1 MVLPPPTAPESQA
14 PEAEWLSELRQ
25 WLHLGRKGVLIMI
38 RQAPPARIREFA
50 LALESIDPDFA
61 FERDATKLLDVP
73 HNGLV
78 ALAVAAR
85 DLDWLNRNR
94 PIFHDRAL
102 RAILWADAE
111 VSDRIKFES
120 PDLHDWISH
129 FITPPPGVPS
139 LAVERLRAALEQH
152 DVMVW
157 TGPLLR
163 DTLAAAGVSWV
174 DVAAGDD
181 VQAQALPWRDVD
193 VACWVAVANRAQMD
207 AIFEM
212 CRLGLPTRF
221 IIDNPSDR
229 VGLHSLL
236 LDWSMNFCHARQLG
250 IDDAIRLLT
259 MAGKRDPAKTA
270 ALLELSPEHIEFIRD
285 QQGVDFHRPE
295 LAAAAI
301 GALLRDTT
309 HEAPSRPLPLERAWS
324 FPELTRAIRLGQHS
338 DIELEQQAERF
349 VAFVDITT
357 RGDEDAHVRAHRA
370 VGLAFAITGK
380 LELAL
385 DHIIH
390 AELDVPDRS
399 SPELLAEHAAILVL
413 RGHFSEALELLA
425 TSEHDDELATLVRM
439 AALASSGRFIEARA
453 LGADPSDDPRPRL
466 EQLLAERLAA
476 IERAI

>member
-14 PEAEWLSELRQ
+14 AEAEWLSELRQ

-120 PDLHDWISH
+120 PDLHDWVSH

-139 LAVERLRAALEQH
+139 FAVERLRAALEKH

-174 DVAAGDD
+174 DVD
-181 VQAQALPWRDVD
+181 AQTIAWRNAD
-193 VACWVAVANRAQMD
+193 VACWNGVASHALHE
-207 AIFEM
+207 IFEM
-212 CRLGLPTRF
+212 QKLCSPIRF
-221 IIDNPSDR
+221 VIDNPLGDTGEPPR
-229 VGLHSLL
+229 HRTVCR
-236 LDWSMNFCHARQLG
+236 CHARQLTL
-250 IDDAIRLLT
+250 DDAIRLLAG
-259 MAGKRDPAKTA
+259 AGKRNPMKTA
-270 ALLELSPEHIEFIRD
+270 ALLELSHELVKFACNQRDIEFD
-285 QQGVDFHRPE
+285 KSE
-295 LAAAAI
+295 LANFAFE
-301 GALLRDTT
+301 ALHNPPEVGIDQ
-309 HEAPSRPLPLERAWS
+309 PLESAWS
-324 FPELTRAIRLGQHS
+324 FPRLAREIELGQHS

-390 AELDVPDRS
+390 AERDVPDRS

-425 TSEHDDELATLVRM
+425 TAEHDDELATLVRM